1 MFSLSSGGPLQH
13 LSPFNQVI
21 NIYMPRAVARYTSD
35 IIPTRLTREQ
45 RTFTHPIPQI
55 FKPPHIT
62 YILPQLASTF
72 CERLSYFFGS

>member
-45 RTFTHPIPQI
+45 RTFNPSYSTNISSSSHYLYPT
-55 FKPPHIT
+55 KVVS
-62 YILPQLASTF
+62 ILMATPFSFLAF
-72 CERLSYFFGS
+72 